1 MYVFLTEYSDQFG
14 YAGQAYLGTLCGDKR
29 ARVSIVAYFD
39 NDIYAAE
46 VKSVS
51 GLTFIMTF
59 FIPDSCYTYAFC
71 KQSVM
76 LTVNF

>member
-1 MYVFLTEYSDQFG
+1 MYVFLTEYSDEFG
-14 YAGQAYLGTLCGDKR
+14 YAGLAYVGTLCGDKR

-39 NDIYAAE
+39 DDIYAAE

-59 FIPDSCYTYAFC
+59 FIFGDSNYRQWAMNWAIT
-71 KQSVM
+71 
-76 LTVNF
+76 